1 MDLICF
7 DHIITYTEES
17 TWLFANLESILLNF
31 LYMLTQN
38 FSAFV
43 VKPGHFIANKL
54 FSYLKTLKLNCEN
67 QKTSKNKMA
76 FFRFVGPQIVV
87 THLGCRRILTRAEL
101 MFSADPHPW
110 ASAVVTGSGRTER
123 TSQWVII
130 PVQLGPRKKPCQ
142 SYSVFRIIKR

>member
-1 MDLICF
+1 
-7 DHIITYTEES
+7 
-17 TWLFANLESILLNF
+17 
-31 LYMLTQN
+31 MLTQN

-87 THLGCRRILTRAEL
+87 THLGWAEL

-123 TSQWVII
+123 TSQWVRI
-130 PVQLGPRKKPCQ
+130 PVQLGPRKNPCQ